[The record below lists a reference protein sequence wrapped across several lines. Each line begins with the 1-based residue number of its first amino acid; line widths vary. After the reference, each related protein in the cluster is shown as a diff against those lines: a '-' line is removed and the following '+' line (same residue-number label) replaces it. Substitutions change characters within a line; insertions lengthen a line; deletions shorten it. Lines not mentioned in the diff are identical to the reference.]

1 MSLVVQMTGTRSV
14 AVAEEEDPPLGP
26 NQVRLETWFSG
37 ISAGTELTT
46 YRGSNPYLNKMWDP
60 QRRLFVE
67 GGPTVD
73 YPMSGWGYE
82 EVGQV
87 VAVGA
92 DVTSPVVGDVVY
104 GTWGHRS
111 HAVVPVT
118 AIAGHVL
125 PPQVSP
131 VQGIF
136 VRVGAIALNAVLAAN
151 IHLREHVA
159 VFGQGVIGLLATRM
173 AALSGA
179 TVTAVDTLPTR
190 LALATSM
197 GAKEIVSAS
206 HPGGAAAAIHTLD
219 PAGADVAI
227 ELSGNYRALHE
238 AIRSVRP
245 SGRVVAAGFY
255 QGEGIG
261 LRLGEE
267 FHLNQV
273 ELISSQIGSVP
284 AALKARW
291 DRDRLERVFVGLLAD
306 RTLELS
312 PLVSHVFAVAD
323 VAEAFELLDER
334 PAEALQVVL
343 QFPAARP
350 AVPQQLG
357 PQLSGRQELAS

>member
-1 MSLVVQMTGTRSV
+1 
-14 AVAEEEDPPLGP
+14 
-26 NQVRLETWFSG
+26 
-37 ISAGTELTT
+37 
-46 YRGSNPYLNKMWDP
+46 
-60 QRRLFVE
+60 
-67 GGPTVD
+67 
-73 YPMSGWGYE
+73 MSGWGYE

-87 VAVGA
+87 IAVGA
-92 DVTSPVVGDVVY
+92 EVSSPAVGDVVY

-111 HAVVPVT
+111 HAVVPVS
-118 AIAGHVL
+118 AVAGHVL
-125 PPQVSP
+125 PPHVAP
-131 VQGIF
+131 VHGIF

-179 TVTAVDTLPTR
+179 TVTAVDALPTR

-197 GAKEIVSAS
+197 GAADIVSAS
-206 HPGGAAAAIHTLD
+206 HPGGAAAAVHTL
-219 PAGADVAI
+219 AREGADVAI

-255 QGEGIG
+255 QGEGVG

-273 ELISSQIGSVP
+273 ELVSSQIGSVP
-284 AALKARW
+284 SALRARW
-291 DRDRLERVFVGLLAD
+291 DRDRLERVFVGLIAD
-306 RTLELS
+306 GTLDLS
-312 PLVSHVFAVAD
+312 PLVSHVFDVAD
-323 VAEAFELLDER
+323 VAKAFELLDER

-343 QFPAARP
+343 QFPVARP
-350 AVPQQLG
+350 QMAQEAPE
-357 PQLSGRQELAS
+357 RQEAQAMAS

>member
-26 NQVRLETWFSG
+26 HQVRLETWYSG

-60 QRRLFVE
+60 DRRLFVE

-87 VAVGA
+87 IAVGS
-92 DVTSPVVGDVVY
+92 DVTSPTVGDVVY

-111 HAVVPVT
+111 HAVVPVS
-118 AIAGHVL
+118 AVAGHVL
-125 PPQVSP
+125 PSNVAP
-131 VQGIF
+131 VHGIF

-173 AALSGA
+173 ATLSGA
-179 TVTAVDTLPTR
+179 TVTAVDALPTR
-190 LALATSM
+190 LALATTM
-197 GAKEIVSAS
+197 GAADIVSAS
-206 HPGGAAAAIHTLD
+206 HPGGAAAAVHTL
-219 PAGADVAI
+219 AGEGADVAI

-245 SGRVVAAGFY
+245 NGRVVAAGFY
-255 QGEGIG
+255 QGEGVG

-273 ELISSQIGSVP
+273 ELVSSQIGSVP
-284 AALKARW
+284 SALKARW
-291 DRDRLERVFVGLLAD
+291 DRDRLERVFVGLIAD
-306 RTLELS
+306 QTLDLS
-312 PLVSHVFAVAD
+312 PLVSHVFDVAD
-323 VAEAFELLDER
+323 VAKAFELLDER

-350 AVPQQLG
+350 AISGQAQQA
-357 PQLSGRQELAS
+357 QVMAS

>member
-26 NQVRLETWFSG
+26 HQVRLETWFSG

-60 QRRLFVE
+60 DRRFFVD
-67 GGPTVD
+67 GGPTID

-92 DVTSPVVGDVVY
+92 EVASPAVGDVVY

-111 HAVVPVT
+111 HAVVPVS
-118 AIAGHVL
+118 AVAGHVL
-125 PPQVSP
+125 PADVAA
-131 VQGIF
+131 VHGIF

-151 IHLREHVA
+151 IHLRERLA

-173 AALSGA
+173 ATLSGA

-190 LALATSM
+190 LALATTM
-197 GAKEIVSAS
+197 GAKDIVSAS
-206 HPGGAAAAIHTLD
+206 HPGGAAAAIRTL
-219 PAGADVAI
+219 ASEGADVAI

-245 SGRVVAAGFY
+245 MAVSSPPLLPGRR
-255 QGEGIG
+255 IG

-273 ELISSQIGSVP
+273 ELVSSRSGRAVRAQGQVGP
-284 AALKARW
+284 RPPGARL
-291 DRDRLERVFVGLLAD
+291 RRLLAD
-306 RTLELS
+306 HTLDLS
-312 PLVSHVFAVAD
+312 PLVSHVFDVAD
-323 VAEAFELLDER
+323 VADAFTLLDER
-334 PAEALQVVL
+334 RPRRCRSSAV
-343 QFPAARP
+343 PAARHEGWSHED
-350 AVPQQLG
+350 AARV
-357 PQLSGRQELAS
+357 AS